1 MIRFLIKSA
10 IWLSLA
16 FMIMPHFFPADEEN
30 TPAPKQ
36 VEKPSNAKP
45 DQIDQLLSNGKTAL
59 ELGKLCVNNPSLC
72 ESGASFLSTAASGA
86 MDRTGGVLEYL
97 SDRFGAKNPMTIPA
111 SPEPTIPQQVSIQ
124 QNQTAISKIPIP
136 TPRAEGL
143 RALDRSTTGAIPSR
157 N

>member
-16 FMIMPHFFPADEEN
+16 FLIMPHFFPADDEN
-30 TPAPKQ
+30 TPAQ
-36 VEKPSNAKP
+36 KPVSATSKTEP

-72 ESGASFLSTAASGA
+72 ENGASFLSNAASGA
-86 MDRTGGVLEYL
+86 MERTGGVLEYL
-97 SDRFGAKNPMTIPA
+97 SDRFGTKPA
-111 SPEPTIPQQVSIQ
+111 TATSTLPEPAVQPAQH
-124 QNQTAISKIPIP
+124 AISKIPIP
-136 TPRAEGL
+136 TPRAEVL
-143 RALDRSTTGAIPSR
+143 RALDRSTTGAIPSH

>member
-30 TPAPKQ
+30 AHAPKQ
-36 VEKPSNAKP
+36 LDSTSNANP
-45 DQIDQLLSNGKTAL
+45 NSVDEMFSNGKTAL
-59 ELGKLCVNNPSLC
+59 ELGKFCVNNPSLC
-72 ESGASFLSTAASGA
+72 ENGASFLSSTASRAMERSGN
-86 MDRTGGVLEYL
+86 VLDYL
-97 SDRFGAKNPMTIPA
+97 SDRFGKKPPNAAPA
-111 SPEPTIPQQVSIQ
+111 
-124 QNQTAISKIPIP
+124 TAQSTVKQEAASQPNHSFISKIPIP

-143 RALDRSTTGAIPSR
+143 RARDGLVTGAIPAQ

>member
-30 TPAPKQ
+30 TPAQKQ
-36 VEKPSNAKP
+36 IDAASNTKP
-45 DQIDQLLSNGKTAL
+45 DQIEQLLSNGKTAL
-59 ELGKLCVNNPSLC
+59 ELSKICVNNPSLC
-72 ESGASFLSTAASGA
+72 EHGVSFLSSAASGA
-86 MDRTGGVLEYL
+86 MERTGGVLEYL
-97 SDRFGAKNPMTIPA
+97 SDRFGTKPPTATLA

>member
-16 FMIMPHFFPADEEN
+16 FLIMPHFFPADDEN
-30 TPAPKQ
+30 TPAQ
-36 VEKPSNAKP
+36 KPVSATSKTEP

-72 ESGASFLSTAASGA
+72 ENGASFLSNAASGA
-86 MDRTGGVLEYL
+86 MERTGGVLEYL
-97 SDRFGAKNPMTIPA
+97 SDRFGTKPPNETPA
-111 SPEPTIPQQVSIQ
+111 APEPMAPQQVSVQ
-124 QNQTAISKIPIP
+124 PAQHAISKIPIP
-136 TPRAEGL
+136 TPRAEVL
-143 RALDRSTTGAIPSR
+143 RALDRSTTGAIPSH